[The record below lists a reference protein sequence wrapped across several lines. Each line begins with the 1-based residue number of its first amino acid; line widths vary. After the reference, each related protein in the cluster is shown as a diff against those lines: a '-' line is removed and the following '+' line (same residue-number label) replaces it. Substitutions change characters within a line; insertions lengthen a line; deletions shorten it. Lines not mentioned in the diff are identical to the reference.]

1 MKKKTILLIFS
12 GIMSLILIVL
22 NYIGTFHLCGGYYY
36 GTCMD
41 VLADIIIIFLP
52 IIPLFIFSLITYKM
66 REEVFEIWW
75 KFARIFTPLIML
87 AVYIAPSYPSN
98 SYFPIE
104 GEGSVLL
111 YFCLNFI
118 ISSTLLIISKYQSL
132 KNNLRYSN
140 KSIAWIIAFSSII
153 SIFAWYSLLT
163 IA

>member
-1 MKKKTILLIFS
+1 MKKKTIILIFS
-12 GIMSLILIVL
+12 GFGMLLLAIWEI
-22 NYIGTFHLCGGYYY
+22 IGNFKLCGSVWGN
-36 GTCMD
+36 C
-41 VLADIIIIFLP
+41 VEILAEVEIILFP
-52 IIPLFIFSLITYKM
+52 IAPLFVFSLITYKM
-66 REEVFEIWW
+66 REEIFEIWW
-75 KFARIFTPLIML
+75 KFARIFIPLIML

-118 ISSTLLIISKYQSL
+118 ISSTLLIISKYKSL

-163 IA
+163 IV